1 MKELRDYQLK
11 SVADVRNAFRNGA
24 LAPLLV
30 SPTGS
35 GKTVIISHI
44 CNQLNNKGRRSLV
57 LAHRQE
63 LVTQTSAALADN
75 GIHHSICAANE
86 VIRTATKFHLKET
99 GRSFYRYESEI
110 MVASIQ
116 TFVNRMADY
125 PPFDFILIDEGHHA
139 VAGTWMKVLNAYP
152 SAKLLGFTATP
163 ERLDG
168 KGLGKHCGGIYD
180 ALVIGP
186 SVQSLIDRG
195 YLTKPRVFAPPMQLD
210 LKGIKTVAGD
220 YDRKELGFRMEKPRI
235 VGDVVEHYRKLCGGV
250 PAIAFCATVEHA
262 QKMAEAFR
270 EAGFQSAC
278 IDGKMDDF
286 SRRQAIDD
294 LGKGKINVLTSC
306 EIVSEGTDIPRVGA
320 AILLR
325 KTKSLGLYLQQVG
338 RALRPYPGKSET
350 IILDHVGNCDMHG
363 LPEEDRVWT
372 LDGRK
377 SNKSGNTGG
386 NNSSIGGPAVR
397 SCLKCYAVYSSA
409 LSACPICGT
418 PAPKSRAEIEQI
430 EGELIEYAKRTQRA
444 EQGKARELED
454 LIKIGTNRGYKNPV
468 AWAKHVI
475 SGRRQHG

>member
-1 MKELRDYQLK
+1 MKELRDYQHNAIIN
-11 SVADVRNAFRNGA
+11 VQNAFRNGA
-24 LAPLLV
+24 SAPLLV

-44 CNQLNNKGRRSLV
+44 CDKLNNRGRRGLV

-75 GIHHSICAANE
+75 GIHHSICASSD

-99 GRSFYRYESEI
+99 GRSFYRYDSEI

-139 VAGTWMKVLNAYP
+139 VAGTWLKVLNSYP
-152 SAKLLGFTATP
+152 NAKMLGFTATP

-180 ALVIGP
+180 ALVMGP

-220 YDRKELGFRMEKPRI
+220 YDRKELGFRMEKPKI

-262 QKMAEAFR
+262 QKMAEAFC
-270 EAGFQSAC
+270 EGGFRSTC
-278 IDGKMDDF
+278 IDGKMDDL
-286 SRRQAIDD
+286 SRRQAIED
-294 LGKGKINVLTSC
+294 LGKGKIDVLTSC

-325 KTKSLGLYLQQVG
+325 KTKSLSLYLQQVG

-363 LPEEDRVWT
+363 LPEENRVWT

-377 SNKSGNTGG
+377 ATKSGNYCGTGG
-386 NNSSIGGPAVR
+386 NTDGPSVR
-397 SCLKCYAVYSSA
+397 SCLKCYAVYSSS
-409 LSACPICGT
+409 LSCCPICGT
-418 PAPKSRAEIEQI
+418 PAPKNRAEIEQI
-430 EGELIEYAKRTQRA
+430 EGDLVEYAKRTQRI
-444 EQGKARELED
+444 EQGKAKELED
-454 LIKIGTNRGYKNPV
+454 LIQLGKNRGYKNPL
-468 AWAKHVI
+468 AWAKHVL
-475 SGRRQHG
+475 SGRRHHG